1 MVEAW
6 SPDHETL
13 EPHSQERPVG
23 IGIDGIATGI
33 DTTALIGALT
43 ESASAPKNALLD
55 RIDDYED
62 KNEKITELINLI
74 GDMETALEDIEDIGD
89 FRSFKASYEENDAFD
104 VSVDGDAVAGAYEVE
119 VQSIAKAEMEISQGY
134 SSQTTDN
141 ITGSGTIDVTYAGT
155 TTSVAVTSDMNLAEV
170 ASAIDDVDGVTSY
183 VMDTGDS
190 TSPYR
195 LVIQGDDAG
204 SSNTISVTSS
214 LTGGTD
220 PTFTESVSAADAKL
234 TINSIAIESDSNT
247 VTDAIPGMTLD
258 LSEVTSEAITITV
271 SPDPEAIEAKI
282 QTFADSFN
290 AVVSFVN
297 TNSAFDSEAGI
308 RGPFVGETSVGR
320 VVDGLRGVI
329 TSEFTDLSQDYDA
342 MSLIGITTDSDGKLE
357 VDSDTL
363 QDLLT
368 DEATEIANLFTG
380 TGGFIE
386 GMLAAVD
393 VYTDP
398 TDGSLAIR
406 QDSLEDRIEDMEDQV
421 DVYDRRIERMTAR
434 LRNQFSG
441 LESLV
446 GTLNGSGQY
455 ISAMLAQSV
464 GTA

>member
-1 MVEAW
+1 V
-6 SPDHETL
+6 S
-13 EPHSQERPVG
+13 

-33 DTTALIGALT
+33 DTTALIGAMT
-43 ESASAPKNALLD
+43 EAASAPKNALLS
-55 RIDDYED
+55 RIDDYDD
-62 KNEKITELINLI
+62 KKQKISELVNLI

-104 VSVDGDAVAGAYEVE
+104 VSVDGDAVAGTYDIE
-119 VQSIAKAEMEISQGY
+119 VQSIAKAELEISQGY
-134 SSQTTDN
+134 SSQTTDD

-155 TTSVAVTSDMNLAEV
+155 TTSVTVTSDMNLAEV

-204 SSNTISVTSS
+204 SANTISVTSS
-214 LTGGTD
+214 LSGGTE
-220 PTFTESVSAADAKL
+220 PTFSESVSAADAKL
-234 TINSIAIESDSNT
+234 TINGISVESDSNT
-247 VTDAIPGMTLD
+247 VTDAVPGMTLD
-258 LSEVTSEAITITV
+258 LAEVTTEAITVTV
-271 SPDPEAIEAKI
+271 APDPEAIEAKI
-282 QTFADSFN
+282 QTFADAFN

-297 TNSAFDSEAGI
+297 TNSVFNSEEGI

-320 VVDGLRGVI
+320 VVDGLREVVI
-329 TSEFTDLSQDYDA
+329 AEYDDLSQDYDA
-342 MSLIGITTDSDGKLE
+342 MSLIGITTDSAGKLE
-357 VDSDTL
+357 IDSDTL

-368 DEATEIANLFTG
+368 EESSQVANFFTG
-380 TGGFIE
+380 TDGFIE
-386 GMLAAVD
+386 AMLEAVD

-421 DVYDRRIERMTAR
+421 DVYDRRIDRMTAR
-434 LRNQFSG
+434 LRKQFSG

-455 ISAMLAQSV
+455 ITAMLAQSL

>member
-1 MVEAW
+1 M
-6 SPDHETL
+6 
-13 EPHSQERPVG
+13 G

-43 ESASAPKNALLD
+43 ESASAPKKALLA

-62 KNEKITELINLI
+62 KSEKITELINLI
-74 GDMETALEDIEDIGD
+74 GDMESALEDIEDIGD

-104 VSVDGDAVAGAYEVE
+104 VTVDGDAVAGTYDVE

-134 SSQTTDN
+134 ASQTTDN
-141 ITGSGTIDVTYAGT
+141 VVGDGTIDVTYAGT
-155 TTSVAVTSDMNLAEV
+155 TTSVTVTATMNLAEV
-170 ASAIDDVDGVTSY
+170 ASAINDVDGVTAY
-183 VMDTGDS
+183 VMDTGDAS
-190 TSPYR
+190 APYR

-204 SSNTISVTSS
+204 SSNDISVSSS
-214 LTGGTD
+214 LSGGTA
-220 PTFTESVSAADAKL
+220 PTFTESVSASDAKL
-234 TINSIAIESDSNT
+234 TINGIAIESDSNT

-258 LSEVTSEAITITV
+258 LSEATTEAISVTV
-271 SPDPEAIEAKI
+271 SADPEAIEAKI
-282 QTFADSFN
+282 QTFADAFN

-308 RGPFVGETSVGR
+308 RGPFVGETGVGR
-320 VVDGLRGVI
+320 VVDGLRSVV
-329 TSEFTDLSQDYDA
+329 TSQFSSLGQDYDA

-357 VDSDTL
+357 IDSDAL

-368 DEATEIANLFTG
+368 DESSQIANLFTG
-380 TGGFIE
+380 SGGFIE
-386 GMLAAVD
+386 AMLAAVD

-406 QDSLEDRIEDMEDQV
+406 QDSLETRIGDMEDQV
-421 DVYDRRIERMTAR
+421 DVYDRRIDRMTAR
-434 LRNQFSG
+434 LRAQFSG

-464 GTA
+464 GTT

>member
-1 MVEAW
+1 M
-6 SPDHETL
+6 
-13 EPHSQERPVG
+13 G

-43 ESASAPKNALLD
+43 EAASGPKNSLLA

-74 GDMETALEDIEDIGD
+74 GDMEDSLEDIEDVGD

-104 VSVDGDAVAGAYEVE
+104 VSVDGEAVAGTYDITVG
-119 VQSIAKAEMEISQGY
+119 SIAKAELEISQGY
-134 SSQTTDN
+134 ASQTTDGVVG
-141 ITGSGTIDVTYAGT
+141 TGTITVDYGGTSTDVT
-155 TTSVAVTSDMNLAEV
+155 VTADMNLAEV
-170 ASAIDDVDGVTSY
+170 ASEIDDIDGVTAY
-183 VMDTGDS
+183 IMDTGDA
-190 TSPYR
+190 TTPYR
-195 LVIQGDDAG
+195 LVVQGDDAG
-204 SSNTISVTSS
+204 ADNTITITDS
-214 LTGGTD
+214 LTGGTA
-220 PTFTESVSAADAKL
+220 PSFTESVSAADAKL
-234 TINSIAIESDSNT
+234 TINGIAVEADSNT
-247 VTDAIPGMTLD
+247 VNDAVPGMTID
-258 LSEVTSEAITITV
+258 LSEVTTETITV
-271 SPDPEAIEAKI
+271 TVAPDPEAIEAKI

-290 AVVSFVN
+290 AVVSFID
-297 TNSAFDSEAGI
+297 TNSVFDSEAGI

-320 VVDGLRGVI
+320 VLEGLRSVI
-329 TSEFTDLSQDYDA
+329 ATEFTDLGQDYDA
-342 MSLIGITTDSDGKLE
+342 LSIIGITTDSNGKLE
-357 VDSDTL
+357 IDSDTL

-386 GMLAAVD
+386 GMLEAID

-398 TDGSLAIR
+398 SEGSLAIR
-406 QDSLEDRIEDMEDQV
+406 QDSLEDRIVDMEDQV
-421 DVYDRRIERMTAR
+421 EVYERRIERMTDR

-455 ISAMLAQSV
+455 ITAMLAQSV

>member
-1 MVEAW
+1 V
-6 SPDHETL
+6 S
-13 EPHSQERPVG
+13 

-43 ESASAPKNALLD
+43 EAASAPKNALLE

-62 KNEKITELINLI
+62 KSEKITELINLI

-104 VSVDGDAVAGAYEVE
+104 VSVDGDAVAGSYELE
-119 VQSIAKAEMEISQGY
+119 VQSIAKAELEISQGY

-155 TTSVAVTSDMNLAEV
+155 STSVTVTSDMNLAEV
-170 ASAIDDVDGVTSY
+170 ASALNDVDGVTSY

-195 LVIQGDDAG
+195 LVVQGDDAG
-204 SSNTISVTSS
+204 ADNAISISSS
-214 LTGGTD
+214 LSGGTD
-220 PTFTESVSAADAKL
+220 PTFTESVSAADANL
-234 TINSIAIESDSNT
+234 TINGIAVESDSNT
-247 VTDAIPGMTLD
+247 VTDAVPGMTINLA
-258 LSEVTSEAITITV
+258 EVTSESITV
-271 SPDPEAIEAKI
+271 TVAPDPEAIEAKI
-282 QTFADSFN
+282 QTFVDSFN
-290 AVVSFVN
+290 AVVSFVS
-297 TNSAFDSEAGI
+297 TNSVFDSEAGL

-320 VVDGLRGVI
+320 VVDGLRSVI
-329 TSEFTDLSQDYDA
+329 TSEFGDLSQDYDA
-342 MSLIGITTDSDGKLE
+342 FSLIGITTDSDGKLE

-363 QDLLT
+363 QELLT
-368 DEATEIANLFTG
+368 DESSEIANLFTG
-380 TGGFIE
+380 SGGFIE
-386 GMLAAVD
+386 SMLEAVD

-421 DVYDRRIERMTAR
+421 DVYERRIDRMTAR
-434 LRNQFSG
+434 LRKQFSG

-455 ISAMLAQSV
+455 ITAMLAQSL

>member
-1 MVEAW
+1 M
-6 SPDHETL
+6 
-13 EPHSQERPVG
+13 G

-43 ESASAPKNALLD
+43 EAASAPKNALLD
-55 RIDDYED
+55 RIDDYDD
-62 KNEKITELINLI
+62 KKQKISELVNLI

-104 VSVDGDAVAGAYEVE
+104 VSVDGDAVAGTYDVE
-119 VQSIAKAEMEISQGY
+119 VQSIAKAELEISDGY

-155 TTSVAVTSDMNLAEV
+155 TTSVTVTSDMNLAEV
-170 ASAIDDVDGVTSY
+170 ASAIDDIDGVTSY
-183 VMDTGDS
+183 VMDTGDA
-190 TSPYR
+190 TSPFR
-195 LVIQGDDAG
+195 LVIQGNDAG
-204 SSNTISVTSS
+204 SDNTISVSSS
-214 LTGGTD
+214 LTGGTE
-220 PTFTESVSAADAKL
+220 PSFTESVSAADAEL
-234 TINSIAIESDSNT
+234 TINGITVESDSNT
-247 VTDAIPGMTLD
+247 VSDAVPGMTIELA
-258 LSEVTSEAITITV
+258 EATTESITV
-271 SPDPEAIEAKI
+271 TVAPDPEAIEAKI
-282 QTFADSFN
+282 QTFADAFN

-297 TNSAFDSEAGI
+297 TNSVFNSEEGI

-320 VVDGLRGVI
+320 VVDGLRSVVTAQYTG
-329 TSEFTDLSQDYDA
+329 LSQDYDA
-342 MSLIGITTDSDGKLE
+342 MSLIGITTDSAGKLE
-357 VDSDTL
+357 IDSDAL

-368 DEATEIANLFTG
+368 DESSQVANLFTG
-380 TGGFIE
+380 SGGFIE
-386 GMLAAVD
+386 AMLEAVD

-421 DVYDRRIERMTAR
+421 DVYDRRIDRMTAR
-434 LRNQFSG
+434 LRKQFSG

-455 ISAMLAQSV
+455 ITAMLAQSL